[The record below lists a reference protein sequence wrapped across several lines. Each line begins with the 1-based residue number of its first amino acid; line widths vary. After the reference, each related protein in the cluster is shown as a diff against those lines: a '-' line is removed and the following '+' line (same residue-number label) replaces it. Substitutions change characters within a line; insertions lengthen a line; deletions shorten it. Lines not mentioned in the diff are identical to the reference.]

1 MSIRE
6 MQRYA
11 ALREQGDS
19 TSIERRKLLEEHQAG
34 IAEKIAE
41 LQKAHDLLSH
51 KIANYKAIEDRTRI
65 GGPRP
70 VEAEEHAELATTS

>member
-19 TSIERRKLLEEHQAG
+19 TSLQRRKLLEEHKAG
-34 IAEKIAE
+34 IAAKITE
-41 LQKAHDLLSH
+41 LQKAHDLLAH

-65 GGPRP
+65 GGPRL
-70 VEAEEHAELATTS
+70 VEPEAHAPLATAS